1 MWQEFK
7 KFAFKGNIVDMAI
20 GVVIG
25 TAFTSVV
32 NSLVNN
38 IIMPFFGFLTAGMD
52 FNQLKWVLSPAVL
65 AEDGTVIKAEAAIQY
80 GSFIQNIVNFLI
92 IAFSI
97 FFAIRMVSKAA
108 ERFKKKEEPKPAA
121 PKAPTEAELLT
132 EIRDLLKAGTD
143 VEADVK

>member
-38 IIMPFFGFLTAGMD
+38 IIMPFFA
-52 FNQLKWVLSPAVL
+52 S
-65 AEDGTVIKAEAAIQY
+65 
-80 GSFIQNIVNFLI
+80 
-92 IAFSI
+92 
-97 FFAIRMVSKAA
+97 
-108 ERFKKKEEPKPAA
+108 
-121 PKAPTEAELLT
+121 
-132 EIRDLLKAGTD
+132 
-143 VEADVK
+143 